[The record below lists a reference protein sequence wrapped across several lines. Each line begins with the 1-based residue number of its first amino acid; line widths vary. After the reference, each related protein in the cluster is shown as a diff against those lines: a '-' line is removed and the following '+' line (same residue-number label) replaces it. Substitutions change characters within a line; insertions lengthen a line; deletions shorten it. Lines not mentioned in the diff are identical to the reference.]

1 MPTPQVI
8 RTAAGEELVV
18 LSRAEYDDLIARA
31 AAADEDDDDIAI
43 YDARKAALAA
53 GEDTA
58 LPAAVSVFMLKGD
71 TLLRALRKWRGLSQI
86 DLAERSGIG
95 QGYLSDLESGRRAGS
110 AETIEALVKA
120 LDVPLVWLAAKV

>member
-31 AAADEDDDDIAI
+31 AAADEDEDDVAL

-53 GEDTA
+53 GVDAA
-58 LPAAVSVFMLKGD
+58 LPAAVSACMLKGD
-71 TLLRALRKWRGLSQI
+71 TLLRAVRKWRGLSQI

-120 LDVPLVWLAAKV
+120 LDVPLSWLMPDS

>member
-31 AAADEDDDDIAI
+31 AAADEDEDDVAL

-53 GEDTA
+53 GVDAA
-58 LPAAVSVFMLKGD
+58 LPAAVSGFMLKGD
-71 TLLRALRKWRGLSQI
+71 TLLRAVRKWRGFSQI

-110 AETIEALVKA
+110 AETIGTLAKVLE
-120 LDVPLVWLAAKV
+120 VPPIWLAPKS

>member
-31 AAADEDDDDIAI
+31 AAADEDEDDVAL

-53 GEDTA
+53 GVDAA
-58 LPAAVSVFMLKGD
+58 LPAAVSGFMLKGD
-71 TLLRALRKWRGLSQI
+71 TLLRAVRKWRGFSQI

-110 AETIEALVKA
+110 AETMMWAIGGLQNS
-120 LDVPLVWLAAKV
+120 

>member
-31 AAADEDDDDIAI
+31 AAADEDEDDVAI

-53 GEDTA
+53 GVDAA
-58 LPAAVSVFMLKGD
+58 LPAAVSGFMLKGD
-71 TLLRALRKWRGLSQI
+71 TLLRAVRKWRGFSQI

-120 LDVPLVWLAAKV
+120 LDVPLSWLMPDS